1 MFLSVCLE
9 KRDLKS
15 SKVRGSLLGAM
26 PFGRGIGGEGTGK
39 VVVSAEKRREGEKK
53 ICKWAGGR
61 GSSK

>member
-15 SKVRGSLLGAM
+15 SKVRGSFLGAM
-26 PFGRGIGGEGTGK
+26 PFGRGRGGEGTGK

-53 ICKWAGGR
+53 ICK
-61 GSSK
+61 